1 LPVLG
6 TVERD
11 SQPGL
16 LVEVVGVVAAAE
28 GLPVVVV
35 VEPLDFAPDDDVE
48 VVVAEPEDFEVVV
61 VEPDDFAVVVVD
73 DEEDVLLVD
82 VVVDFDVVAVEPRA
96 AVVDVVFGFVDE
108 VVSLSPV
115 VVVVAPGLAVVVVVG
130 LAFFGS
136 GTVQVR
142 RDDPS

>member
-1 LPVLG
+1 
-6 TVERD
+6 
-11 SQPGL
+11 
-16 LVEVVGVVAAAE
+16 
-28 GLPVVVV
+28 VVVV
-35 VEPLDFAPDDDVE
+35 VLDAAFG
-48 VVVAEPEDFEVVV
+48 VVVLVVEGLVVAVDCLAPVVLVVV
-61 VEPDDFAVVVVD
+61 LLGALGLVV
-73 DEEDVLLVD
+73 

-115 VVVVAPGLAVVVVVG
+115 VVVVAPALAVVVVVG

-142 RDDPS
+142 RDEPS